1 MTDERPTDG
10 VTAPRYSLGGDVVPR
25 DDSDKPLSLTVGRY
39 EVEHLIGSGG
49 TARVYRAF
57 DRRLG
62 RPVALKVY
70 DRDVVEADQI
80 RRIREKT
87 IQAGIDHPGVVAVLD
102 SGTDHD
108 RPFLVMQLVDGG
120 NLAERLLAGP
130 LPAAEVSELGVRLAE
145 ALAHLHSR
153 RVVHRD
159 LKPANILLGPDG
171 PLIGDFGIAH
181 ELDSTHIT
189 GTGFVT
195 GTAAY
200 LAPEQITGEPAEPA
214 ADVYALGLILLECL
228 TGEREYPGTMAE
240 SALARLHR
248 SPRIPDGLPEPLA
261 QTLARMTA
269 REPEHRPTAQDALQ
283 MLSRPMAAY
292 AGTAVTGRSR
302 ISGSAR
308 RRTLIASSGLAAAV
322 AAAVVVVALTSPDAP
337 SPASTTAAEPPTTT
351 FPTPSATPV
360 QIIPTLSSTTPAKPS
375 ATLIAGPPPAAPDP
389 TSLHGSGALTA
400 NHENKA
406 ANPADKAKGK
416 PKDKSKGHVHP

>member
-1 MTDERPTDG
+1 MTDERASNG
-10 VTAPRYSLGGDVVPR
+10 VTAPRFSLVGDVVAQDGP
-25 DDSDKPLSLTVGRY
+25 DKPLTLTAGRY

-70 DRDVVEADQI
+70 DRDVVAADQV
-80 RRIREKT
+80 RRLREKT
-87 IQAGIDHPGVVAVLD
+87 IQAGINHPGVVAVLD
-102 SGTDHD
+102 SGTDHS

-130 LPAAEVSELGVRLAE
+130 LPTAEVSELGVRLTE
-145 ALAHLHSR
+145 SLAHLHNR

-159 LKPANILLGPDG
+159 LKPANILLDPDG

-200 LAPEQITGEPAEPA
+200 LAPEQIAGEPAGPA

-228 TGEREYPGTMAE
+228 TAEREYPGTMAE

-248 SPRIPDGLPEPLA
+248 SPRIPDGLLVPLA
-261 QTLARMTA
+261 RTLTRMTA
-269 REPEHRPTAQDALQ
+269 REPEHRPTAHEALQ
-283 MLSRPMAAY
+283 MLSGPRP
-292 AGTAVTGRSR
+292 
-302 ISGSAR
+302 
-308 RRTLIASSGLAAAV
+308 RTQ
-322 AAAVVVVALTSPDAP
+322 AP
-337 SPASTTAAEPPTTT
+337 R
-351 FPTPSATPV
+351 
-360 QIIPTLSSTTPAKPS
+360 
-375 ATLIAGPPPAAPDP
+375 
-389 TSLHGSGALTA
+389 ALTA
-400 NHENKA
+400 PRCRVSRGVDE
-406 ANPADKAKGK
+406 P
-416 PKDKSKGHVHP
+416 